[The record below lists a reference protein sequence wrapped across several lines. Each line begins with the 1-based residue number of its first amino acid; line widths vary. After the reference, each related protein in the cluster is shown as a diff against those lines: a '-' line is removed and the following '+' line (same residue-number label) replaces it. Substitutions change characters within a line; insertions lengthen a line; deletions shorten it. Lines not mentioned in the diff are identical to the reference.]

1 MLQALLRIQVY
12 FVYYY
17 VAGRLDLFDDGIEKV
32 EPIFKAQS
40 VYKADIAFKLVK
52 SLGLPG
58 PDCV

>member
-1 MLQALLRIQVY
+1 MFIKCCKLFCGYQVY

-52 SLGLPG
+52 
-58 PDCV
+58 VA